1 MRYRFLRFPDGKEKA
16 LTLSYDD
23 GVRPDKKLIEIAD
36 QYGIKVTL
44 NINSG
49 MMGKSQADFRLTA
62 QELKEL
68 AASGGHEIA
77 VHGDMH
83 IALGKASAING
94 IRDVL
99 QCREELERE
108 FGGIIR
114 GMAYP
119 DSGITHMTA
128 GVTKTEIKTYLKQLG
143 IAYARTLGGDNNY
156 FDLPEDFLEWMP
168 TAHHQ
173 NPELMHWLEQFLSYE
188 MPGYAAARPAK
199 LFYLWGHSYEY
210 EGNHNWDLFEDFC
223 KTAGGHDNIWY
234 ATNIEICDYVAAYRA
249 LQFSVDNTKVFNPT
263 CQTVWFEMD
272 TKLFCSPAGK
282 LTNLVI

>member
-1 MRYRFLRFPDGKEKA
+1 MRYRFLRFPEGKEKA

-23 GVRPDKKLIEIAD
+23 GVRHDKRLIEIAN

-49 MMGKSQADFRLTA
+49 LMGESQEDFRLTS

-68 AASGGHEIA
+68 VATGGHEIA
-77 VHGDMH
+77 VHGKKH
-83 IALGKASAING
+83 IAPGRASAVDG

-99 QCREELERE
+99 MCREELEKE

-119 DSGITHMTA
+119 DTGITHMTV
-128 GVTKTEIKTYLKQLG
+128 GITKAEIKAYLRQLG
-143 IAYARTLGGDNNY
+143 IAYARTLAGDNNC

-173 NPELMHWLEQFLSYE
+173 NPELMNWLDQFLSYE
-188 MPGYAAARPAK
+188 MPGYVAMRSLK
-199 LFYLWGHSYEY
+199 LFYLWGHSYEF
-210 EGNHNWDLFEDFC
+210 ENNQNWDLFERFC
-223 KTAGGHDNIWY
+223 KTAGGHDNVWY
-234 ATNIEICDYVAAYRA
+234 ATNIEIYDYVTAYRA

-272 TKLFCSPAGK
+272 TKLFCAPAGK
-282 LTNLVI
+282 LTDLAV